1 MEDMKLFY
9 GIMFGKDVE
18 YKKPKCICYSICKWK
33 GLVWLKISSFL
44 PVRHPAW
51 SSSWPTLLH
60 MLIYKLLIIGPWY
73 IFWLTVPL
81 LNLLHPSIHVMFTW
95 VLLIYLYNFYSYIWD
110 TRCTAGYI
118 SLITMKQ
125 LPCFPCL
132 FVKMSVF
139 YKNEYGI
146 STECFL

>member
-1 MEDMKLFY
+1 MLNIRSQNVFATRSAGEKDLF
-9 GIMFGKDVE
+9 G
-18 YKKPKCICYSICKWK
+18 WK
-33 GLVWLKISSFL
+33 SLHSCQWDTQLDHL
-44 PVRHPAW
+44 HD
-51 SSSWPTLLH
+51 LLYYTF
-60 MLIYKLLIIGPWY
+60 IYKLLIIGPWY

-95 VLLIYLYNFYSYIWD
+95 VLLIYLYHFYSYIWD

-139 YKNEYGI
+139 YNNEYGI